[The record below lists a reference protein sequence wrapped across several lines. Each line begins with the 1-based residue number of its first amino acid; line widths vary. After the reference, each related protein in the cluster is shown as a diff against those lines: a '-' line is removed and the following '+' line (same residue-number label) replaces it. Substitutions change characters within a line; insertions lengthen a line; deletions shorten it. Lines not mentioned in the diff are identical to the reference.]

1 MGSKKLCAED
11 NYRAFTS
18 LRALTTFCI
27 VSTVYVLYVCVHL
40 CVKKFAFD
48 SCIRMKLAVACLN
61 RKLPACSIIV
71 RDLPLVLL

>member
-1 MGSKKLCAED
+1 MLLRGKWGQKKVCAEG

-40 CVKKFAFD
+40 CVKK
-48 SCIRMKLAVACLN
+48 LTVA
-61 RKLPACSIIV
+61 
-71 RDLPLVLL
+71 